1 MAGKQIFKQQ
11 ILELRKKGFTYKK
24 IQETLG
30 CNRST
35 VAYHCNKNRQEKMR
49 QYQRK
54 YDRESRAGNYPIKA
68 LSQKIR
74 RFHRSLTT
82 RTSTH
87 SVPITFS
94 TDDLIQKIGLNPK
107 CALTGVDINLADP
120 ETYSLDHIIPKSKG
134 GLCTID
140 NCQIV
145 CSAVNKAKHD
155 LYMEDFIQLCKD
167 VIAYT
172 ENNNTANLL
181 RPDSIT
187 H

>member
-30 CNRST
+30 CNKST
-35 VAYHCNKNRQEKMR
+35 VSYHCNKNRQEKMR

-68 LSQKIR
+68 LTQKIR
-74 RFHRSLTT
+74 RFHRTLTT
-82 RTSTH
+82 RTSTDYISISF
-87 SVPITFS
+87 SV
-94 TDDLIQKIGLNPK
+94 DDLIQKIGLNPK
-107 CALTGVDINLADP
+107 CSLTGIDINLADP

-134 GLCTID
+134 GSCTID

-155 LYMEDFIQLCKD
+155 LYMEDFIQLCKN
-167 VIAYT
+167 VISYI
-172 ENNNTANLL
+172 ENNNTAG
-181 RPDSIT
+181 